1 MSETPKVVA
10 KVTYFVATDKGEKCV
25 REGDEFDVTDP
36 VVQAN
41 KQFFKFKPGHEP
53 KKKGE

>member
-10 KVTYFVATDKGEKCV
+10 KATYFVATENGEKCV

-36 VVQAN
+36 LVKAN
-41 KQFFKFKPGHEP
+41 KQFFKYKPGHEP